1 MKRCLIRASLVFV
14 STMILAS
21 TQPVFGELPPLPVRM
36 RTFAVNMSNNLT
48 GANAVLEI
56 TIDRWSSAE
65 NRARLL
71 DAVPKGQDAVLK
83 ELQKSPIEGRIRIPG
98 WTGPDP
104 NNYRLGWDLH
114 YAWHEPLPDGGDRIV
129 VATDRYMSMWE
140 VRNQPRTTDYPFT
153 ILQIHMPKEGKGEGK
168 MSAFT
173 QIRFDKK
180 KNAMEIETYGTEPV
194 RLNEITVEKK

>member
-1 MKRCLIRASLVFV
+1 MTRSLIRALLVIV
-14 STMILAS
+14 SAMILAS
-21 TQPVFGELPPLPVRM
+21 TQPVFGELPPLPIRM

-114 YAWHEPLPDGGDRIV
+114 YAWHEALPDGGDRIV

-153 ILQIHMPKEGKGEGK
+153 ILQIHLPKEGKGEGK